1 MKPEQHAQRAHNVMR
16 SMEKLRAQ
24 DYEMLIEASMI
35 AGTQLFNVCLHRLG
49 ITGDAE
55 DVMHAE
61 YMSGLQRIKT
71 SLLAPGLAEM
81 LDEIEQL
88 RPAYVRGDFEGG
100 QAAAQRCVALLRS
113 IQARAARRPGKR
125 T

>member
-1 MKPEQHAQRAHNVMR
+1 MKEQQHAHRAERVMR
-16 SMEKLRAQ
+16 SMSKLAPHE
-24 DYEMLIEASMI
+24 YEMLIEAAMI

-49 ITGDAE
+49 ITAEGE

-61 YMSGLQRIKT
+61 YLTGHQRIRIN
-71 SLLAPGLAEM
+71 LLAPGLAEL

-88 RPAYVRGDFEGG
+88 RPGYVRGDFAQGE
-100 QAAAQRCVALLRS
+100 AAAQRCVKALHALHERAQS
-113 IQARAARRPGKR
+113 ITQS